1 MMRKDSHQQNKT
13 IKQQRLILIL
23 LIVIAVLSVSTII
36 LIYAMNQKNNS
47 AAENAA
53 TSSTS
58 TAQST
63 SSTSL
68 GSTDLIK
75 TSSSTTK
82 SSSAT
87 VPSSSAVTTPS
98 SSAQDQPDLSA
109 FPYRAII
116 EGSDYYFTS
125 PNSYISDYTILVSM
139 APDLNPS
146 SQVNSAFTTLFVYD
160 STGKT
165 IQTYYAS
172 NPILE
177 NTKEIRVLWGPQNN
191 EVKTVSVNTAIHVRD
206 MYPDSEKSQF
216 ALWDSIY
223 LYNSKDGKMK
233 LAIRTPTTFENA
245 EYQELTATN

>member
-36 LIYAMNQKNNS
+36 LVYAMNQKNNS
-47 AAENAA
+47 VAENAA

-68 GSTDLIK
+68 SSTDLIK

-98 SSAQDQPDLSA
+98 SSAQNEPNLA
-109 FPYRAII
+109 NYPYRAIL
-116 EGSDYYFTS
+116 EGGDYYFS
-125 PNSYISDYTILVSM
+125 NSNSYFGDLTIFIEY
-139 APDLNPS
+139 APDLNPDPGIDS
-146 SQVNSAFTTLFVYD
+146 SYT
-160 STGKT
+160 T
-165 IQTYYAS
+165 IQTQSHGQIVQTYS
-172 NPILE
+172 SSPLSLVP
-177 NTKEIRVLWGPQNN
+177 TKEIRVLYGETNN
-191 EVKTVSVNTAIHVRD
+191 QVKLVNVNSAIPIGSLLSDSVG
-206 MYPDSEKSQF
+206 YQF

-223 LYNSKDGKMK
+223 LYNGKDGKMK